1 MRSHG
6 MKNVEAATLCP
17 NTVIEQMC
25 QVGVFRRDSVLWQ
38 YVLRPGMGGVRKD
51 EDGEGDGGEPQEW
64 MDTDRRKLFARSEGT
79 IRALT
84 ALYEK
89 EARVAAQKR
98 ASSSSI
104 RTQASQ
110 WSQWSMHGLDGG
122 DDEEGGAGD
131 ETSSVMSSPSSSLP
145 PSSSSS
151 SAVPAR
157 ELSTEGGSRGGGTG
171 ELDKEDMLLRNALRS
186 WDKVATWFVHSFD
199 VHSYAQD
206 AQYEAYGSEDND
218 KHEQHEQHE
227 EL

>member
-1 MRSHG
+1 

-25 QVGVFRRDSVLWQ
+25 QVGVFRRDSVLWR
-38 YVLRPGMGGVRKD
+38 YVLRPGIGGVRKD
-51 EDGEGDGGEPQEW
+51 EEGEGGGGESQEW
-64 MDTDRRKLFARSEGT
+64 MDTDRRKLFARSVGT

-89 EARVAAQKR
+89 EARAAAQKR

-104 RTQASQ
+104 RAQA
-110 WSQWSMHGLDGG
+110 SQWSMHGLDGG
-122 DDEEGGAGD
+122 GGDDEGGTGD
-131 ETSSVMSSPSSSLP
+131 ETSSLMSSPSSSLP

-151 SAVPAR
+151 SVVPER
-157 ELSTEGGSRGGGTG
+157 ERSTMGGSRRGETG
-171 ELDKEDMLLRNALRS
+171 ELDEEDVLLGNALRS
-186 WDKVATWFVHSFD
+186 WDKVAPWVVHSFD

-206 AQYEAYGSEDND
+206 AQYEAYGSDEND

-227 EL
+227 QHEEL